1 MTRKYHTRRRKKRR
15 KFKFKIDNHRLEF
28 FLILLIIILIAISSS
43 LSSCIKTKYNSSSK
57 NIFSEMR
64 LKRHLNKSYPV
75 KINEVTY
82 NWKSPLNTKDFIPT
96 QIVLHHT
103 ATSTAN
109 PQLVNAAHLANGWS
123 GIGYHFLIRKDG
135 TIYRGRP
142 ENAIGAHVLNY
153 NAQSLGICLEGN
165 FENENITA
173 AQEKAVT
180 SLCGMLMDK
189 YSINKICKHS
199 DLYNTACPGKKF
211 PFDKIYSES
220 KEKAEEYKKLPD

>member
-15 KFKFKIDNHRLEF
+15 KFKLKLNKQHIELMI
-28 FLILLIIILIAISSS
+28 ILFIIILVVISSS
-43 LSSCIKTKYNSSSK
+43 LSSCIKTKYNSSS
-57 NIFSEMR
+57 NNMFSQMR
-64 LKRHLNKSYPV
+64 LNRHLNKSYPV

-82 NWKSPLNTKDFIPT
+82 NWKSPLDTKGFVPV

-103 ATSTAN
+103 ATSTAT
-109 PQLVNAAHLANGWS
+109 PQLVNAAHIANGWS

-142 ENAIGAHVLNY
+142 ENAIGAHVLNH
-153 NAQSLGICLEGN
+153 NKESLGICLEGN
-165 FENENITA
+165 FESENITA

-189 YSINKICKHS
+189 YSINKICKHA
-199 DLYNTACPGKKF
+199 DLFNTACPGKNF
-211 PFDKIYSES
+211 PFDKICSEA
-220 KEKAEEYKKLPD
+220 KEKADEYKKLPD